1 VLQDYTEAMKGYI
14 AVEKKEF
21 MRLKKEGAPLG
32 GLPISSLEK
41 MGYIAVEKKEFM
53 RLKKEGAPLGGL
65 PISSLEKISPIVV
78 RPREFHEGIS
88 LPYLPEDY
96 QFTFYDC
103 LKLLGGGSSES
114 DKISSSMFFC
124 SITPKKADKEA
135 MLPESL
141 QEKLNQ
147 SHEVSERS

>member
-1 VLQDYTEAMKGYI
+1 MHTNKTQILQRCQVLQDYTEAMK
-14 AVEKKEF
+14 
-21 MRLKKEGAPLG
+21 
-32 GLPISSLEK
+32 
-41 MGYIAVEKKEFM
+41 GYIAVEKKEFM

-114 DKISSSMFFC
+114 DKISSSMRFC